1 MHPESPSDLS
11 ATATAEAKP
20 RYVYSI
26 LKPHGQSFRRQV
38 RLLLNE
44 AKLSYVYSILRL
56 HCQSSRSPVR
66 LPLSEEKPSYE
77 YSILKKHSQ
86 ISKTQLLP
94 SEAKLNYIYTTLKKH
109 HLPSRS
115 QAVVCVSTPR
125 MYPPSGYFLVRYK
138 NKFPVGIMQL
148 LLTVSTEPD
157 YPIF

>member
-1 MHPESPSDLS
+1 MHPHSDSPSDLS
-11 ATATAEAKP
+11 GTATAEAKP

-66 LPLSEEKPSYE
+66 LPLSEEKPSYV
-77 YSILKKHSQ
+77 YSILKKHNQ

-94 SEAKLNYIYTTLKKH
+94 SEAKLNYVYTTLKKH
-109 HLPSRS
+109 HLPR
-115 QAVVCVSTPR
+115 
-125 MYPPSGYFLVRYK
+125 
-138 NKFPVGIMQL
+138 VGPKQL
-148 LLTVSTEPD
+148 CALAHLGCTRAAGTS
-157 YPIF
+157 